1 MKDVRNS
8 NSSSPAFN
16 KNILKQ
22 QDLRLQFKHIDD
34 SLFAMSLRNLSLL
47 KTSLRKLVTRS
58 TI

>member
-34 SLFAMSLRNLSLL
+34 SLCHV
-47 KTSLRKLVTRS
+47 VTES
-58 TI
+58 

>member
-1 MKDVRNS
+1 MKDVWNS
-8 NSSSPAFN
+8 NSSSILI

-34 SLFAMSLRNLSLL
+34 SLCHVVTEPKFTENI
-47 KTSLRKLVTRS
+47 TRKLVTRS

>member
-47 KTSLRKLVTRS
+47 KISLRKLVTRS